1 MQQPPPPVLGGTPA
15 TAPVPYAGQLSV
27 DGAWQWDGN
36 TWVPRSAGADYRP
49 TRTRSLVAA
58 SALGLWVL
66 SAVLFLV
73 AQLSRLSLANRIL
86 SGDLPTQADAN
97 ASDTF
102 VQNSFLFE
110 VAVYILSG
118 IVFLMWLHRIVAN
131 NRALGAKQL
140 VYTPGWAVGW
150 WFVPFA
156 NLVRPVQVVDEAW
169 RAADP
174 AVADS
179 TRDSRRRSGSRGL
192 IAGWWTFWI
201 LGLVTSI
208 GAISP
213 NNVTPSS
220 LHDSTVVAM
229 VSLVLRIIACLLA
242 IVIVITLTARQQ
254 RKADSLHASGAH
266 AQSAAAPPPPLLP
279 PSV

>member
-1 MQQPPPPVLGGTPA
+1 MQQPPPGLGVTPA
-15 TAPVPYAGQLSV
+15 LAPVPYVGQRSV
-27 DGAWQWDGN
+27 DRAWQWDGHA
-36 TWVPRSAGADYRP
+36 WVPAHLATAYRP
-49 TRTRSLVAA
+49 ARTRSRLAA
-58 SALGLWVL
+58 SLLGLWVL
-66 SAVLFLV
+66 SAVLLFAAELD
-73 AQLSRLSLANRIL
+73 RLTLANHLLNFDFVTPDVVR
-86 SGDLPTQADAN
+86 
-97 ASDTF
+97 ASDSF
-102 VQNSFLFE
+102 VATTVVLEF
-110 VAVYILSG
+110 VVYILSG

-140 VYTPGWAVGW
+140 VYTAGWAVGW

-156 NLVRPVQVVDEAW
+156 NLVRPVQAVDEAW

-213 NNVTPSS
+213 NNVTLSS
-220 LHDSTVVAM
+220 LHDNTVVAL

-242 IVIVITLTARQQ
+242 IVIVIALTARQQ
-254 RKADSLHASGAH
+254 RKAEGLQASGAH
-266 AQSAAAPPPPLLP
+266 AQSAAAPPPPLH